1 MGFQVF
7 AKLVNITPIS
17 LGFTV
22 DILILNLVGGFNHL
36 ETYEFV
42 SWVSWDDYS
51 QYMESHNPNV
61 PNHQPVIS
69 G

>member
-1 MGFQVF
+1 MVNGYLVAYPPITKWVISLVINGRFFMGFQVF

-42 SWVSWDDYS
+42 S
-51 QYMESHNPNV
+51 
-61 PNHQPVIS
+61 
-69 G
+69 